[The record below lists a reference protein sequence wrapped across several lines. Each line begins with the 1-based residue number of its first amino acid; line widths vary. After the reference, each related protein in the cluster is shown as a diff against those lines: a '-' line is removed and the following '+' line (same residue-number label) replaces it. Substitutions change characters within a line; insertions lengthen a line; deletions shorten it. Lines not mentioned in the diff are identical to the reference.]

1 MSFYMF
7 YILIKLI
14 NNKAGECRGGEG
26 ITSGTIGSRNNNN
39 QML

>member
-1 MSFYMF
+1 MF

-14 NNKAGECRGGEG
+14 NNKAGECSGGEG
-26 ITSGTIGSRNNNN
+26 IASGTFGSRKDNNN